1 MSTAITID
9 AAAFYTTYSA
19 AELLDLS
26 TETLKKAIKSGELK
40 ATKRGRFWFIRGS
53 ELLNWLGS

>member
-1 MSTAITID
+1 MSTAISID

-19 AELLDLS
+19 AELLNLS
-26 TETLKKAIKSGELK
+26 TDTLLKAIKANELK
-40 ATKRGRFWFIRGS
+40 ATKRGRFWFIKGS